1 MEDENRG
8 SGIGAADGNSGGR
21 GLFER
26 PGVFLAADGVF
37 PLFAVGAMLY
47 QWWLLK
53 GEVHGTAAWLSL
65 GLWAVPLLLAALGWA
80 CWGWMRS
87 AGRRRTNAWV
97 MSGFAVAGVA
107 FLWGLFPAMERV
119 MVGLPDAE
127 PTPMGLF
134 SVFLGMLPMV
144 YAGVGRWM
152 DAGARK
158 GKRWWLW
165 TLGIGLGGVLVLG
178 LGIWAAS
185 APWGWRLFDRLEH
198 LLGGLFA
205 TACVLVFVLGT
216 LAGLF
221 LLLRISYWLGHKRR
235 EGPHREAW
243 RIGEALLFGLALPLG
258 GLALNLKIPFPADF
272 ANPWTWGIAVAA
284 GVVMLTP
291 LRGGLTG
298 LAAWAARWAVGVYV
312 LYFFLLF
319 LPFLPLTPMAMVL
332 VGAGILMVAPLLLF
346 QFWCGDVA
354 EGWRV
359 LRRERSAG
367 ALAALAVVAGLALPL
382 VWAASVEVE
391 RADVK
396 ALVAWHT
403 GEDFDKPETPPPMG
417 MRRARRVMEGVN
429 DYRFGVET
437 PFLTGWRTW
446 RVYGG
451 MHMANPL
458 RQALNR
464 RILGREVRDGRD
476 WEKAGRNEVA
486 NELFAASRGR
496 SGRRGGGE
504 NFTAPPPTDLFDVA
518 RVDGDGTGG
527 YVVGL
532 TAHWREGAWSGW
544 NPDQELVLDFR
555 LPAGAWLEGAR
566 LKMPDG
572 AWKDARASERKAAEW
587 TYLKIAHQRAQ
598 DPLLVT
604 MDSPTE
610 GRLRL
615 FPVSKDTPRELELK
629 VRLPAEGPKNPV
641 AEFRA
646 PGWNRSR
653 TEWEKNEE
661 TDRWER
667 KEIVDQKGPG
677 DWVYARPLHG
687 PEPEPEMFAAVDADV
702 TCINPY
708 WFFQHA
714 DEAVYLSRYG
724 GEQVVFKADDPDLP
738 RQLRR
743 FQREKWRRLEAEGPA
758 AVLPRA
764 EYRDADGKAVAGP
777 AEGIVSDA
785 DRRTLLREFPELP
798 WFDLDNPIHSPTGG
812 WFFLPAEDG
821 RTVPVPWWEGEGAVV
836 FARLAGAKPVGGP
849 WAEGA
854 KVWALENRAFLYP
867 GEDHRAELL
876 AKTRESGVLTT
887 QSAYIV
893 LENTIQEKEL
903 ALDEKRALAADKS
916 MDFHETAPEPTA
928 AAPEPGTL
936 ALLALGAA
944 ALAAAK
950 RRKRT

>member
-1 MEDENRG
+1 M
-8 SGIGAADGNSGGR
+8 DGQPREPTQPGR

-26 PGVFLAADGVF
+26 PATFLATHGIF

-47 QWWLLK
+47 QWWLIK

-107 FLWGLFPAMERV
+107 FLWGLFPAMKRV
-119 MVGLPDAE
+119 MEGLPDAA
-127 PTPMGLF
+127 PTPMGIF

-165 TLGIGLGGVLVLG
+165 TLGIGLGGVLALA
-178 LGIWAAS
+178 LGIWPVS
-185 APWGWRLFDRLEH
+185 TSWGGKLFDRLEL
-198 LLGGLFA
+198 LLGGLFV
-205 TACVLVFVLGT
+205 TVCVLVYVLGT

-221 LLLRISYWLGHKRR
+221 LLLRISYWLGRKRR

-291 LRGGLTG
+291 LRGGLAG
-298 LAAWAARWAVGVYV
+298 LAAWAGRWAVGVYV

-319 LPFLPLTPMAMVL
+319 LPFLPLVPWAVAL
-332 VGAGILMVAPLLLF
+332 LGAGILMVAPLLLF
-346 QFWCGDVA
+346 QFWCRDIA
-354 EGWRV
+354 ESWRT
-359 LRRERSAG
+359 LRGRYRALP
-367 ALAALAVVAGLALPL
+367 LAALAAAAALLLPAL
-382 VWAASVEVE
+382 WAADIEVE
-391 RADVK
+391 RAQLK
-396 ALVAWHT
+396 ALVAWHA
-403 GEDFDKPETPPPMG
+403 GENFDEPEIPPPMG
-417 MRRARRVMEGVN
+417 MRRAARIMERVN

-437 PFLTGWRTW
+437 PFLTAWRTW

-464 RILGREVRDGRD
+464 RILGREVADPRD
-476 WEKAGRNEVA
+476 WEKAKRNFLGEAV
-486 NELFAASRGR
+486 FSASRGR
-496 SGRRGGGE
+496 GMEER
-504 NFTAPPPTDLFDVA
+504 FTVPLPTDDFAVA
-518 RVDGDGTGG
+518 RVDGDGAGG
-527 YVVGL
+527 YAVGIVVRG
-532 TAHWREGAWSGW
+532 RERPEGSEW

-566 LKMPDG
+566 LKMPG
-572 AWKDARASERKAAEW
+572 GGWKDARASERKAAEW
-587 TYLKIAHQRAQ
+587 IYLKIAHQRAQ

-604 MDSPTE
+604 MDTPAE

-615 FPVSKDTPRELELK
+615 FPVPPDGSRELELA
-629 VRLPAEGPKNPV
+629 VRLPAAGAAAAV
-641 AEFRA
+641 AEFRV
-646 PGWNRSR
+646 PEWKRSR
-653 TEWEKNEE
+653 THWEKNEE
-661 TDRWER
+661 TGRWQR
-667 KEIVDQKGPG
+667 KDI
-677 DWVYARPLHG
+677 
-687 PEPEPEMFAAVDADV
+687 
-702 TCINPY
+702 
-708 WFFQHA
+708 A
-714 DEAVYLSRYG
+714 DEGDGTGWIPANAPEGAGEAASGMQSADGAEVTRIAAAWFDGRAGEAVQLAPG
-724 GEQVVFKADDPDLP
+724 GEETAFDPADPNLA
-738 RQLRR
+738 RKLRR
-743 FQREKWRRLEAEGPA
+743 VLRQAWRRLETGGPSA
-758 AVLPRA
+758 GTPR
-764 EYRDADGKAVAGP
+764 VAFSGGGEP
-777 AEGIVSDA
+777 ALSDA
-785 DRRTLLREFPELP
+785 EKRMLRREFPGLEWLG
-798 WFDLDNPIHSPTGG
+798 DETLDG
-812 WFFLPAEDG
+812 WFFLATDDG
-821 RTVPVPWWEGEGAVV
+821 RNVPVPWRRGQDALV
-836 FARLAGAKPVGGP
+836 FARLAGAAPVGGA

-854 KVWALENRAFLYP
+854 KAWEIEERAFRYP

-876 AKTRESGVLTT
+876 AKTRETGVLTT
-887 QSAYIV
+887 QSACIV

-903 ALDEKRALAADKS
+903 TLDEKRALAADKS
-916 MDFHETAPEPTA
+916 LDFHETAPEPPVSTA
-928 AAPEPGTL
+928 TPEPGTL

-944 ALAAAK
+944 TLAAATRCRGRSK
-950 RRKRT
+950 K

>member
-8 SGIGAADGNSGGR
+8 SGIEAADGNGGGR

-26 PGVFLAADGVF
+26 PGVFLAANGVF

-47 QWWLLK
+47 QWWLVK

-107 FLWGLFPAMERV
+107 FLWGLFPAMGRV
-119 MVGLPDAE
+119 MKGLPDAE

-165 TLGIGLGGVLVLG
+165 TLGIGLGGVLVLA
-178 LGIWAAS
+178 LGIWTVS
-185 APWGWRLFDRLEH
+185 TSWGGRLANRLDH
-198 LLGGLFA
+198 LLGGLSV
-205 TACVLVFVLGT
+205 TVCVLVYVLGT

-221 LLLRISYWLGHKRR
+221 LLLRISYWLGRKRR

-291 LRGGLTG
+291 LRGGLAG
-298 LAAWAARWAVGVYV
+298 LAAWAARWAVGGYV

-319 LPFLPLTPMAMVL
+319 LPFLPLTPMAMVAA
-332 VGAGILMVAPLLLF
+332 GAGILMVAPLLLF
-346 QFWCGDVA
+346 QFWCEDVA
-354 EGWRV
+354 EGWHM

-367 ALAALAVVAGLALPL
+367 ALAALAAVAGLALPL

-496 SGRRGGGE
+496 SGWRGGGE
-504 NFTAPPPTDLFDVA
+504 GFTAPPPTDLFDVA

-587 TYLKIAHQRAQ
+587 TYLKIAHQRSQ

-604 MDSPTE
+604 LDMPTE

-615 FPVSKDTPRELELK
+615 FPVSENEPRELELK
-629 VRLPAEGPKNPV
+629 VRLPAAGAAAAV
-641 AEFRA
+641 AEFRV
-646 PGWNRSR
+646 PGWKRSR
-653 TEWEKNEE
+653 REWEHDEE
-661 TDRWER
+661 TDRWTSREV
-667 KEIVDQKGPG
+667 VDQKEQG
-677 DWVYARPLHG
+677 DWVCARPQDGKAPG
-687 PEPEPEMFAAVDADV
+687 PEMLVAEDADV
-702 TCINPY
+702 TYIKPN
-708 WFFQHA
+708 WFSSHA
-714 DEAVYLSRYG
+714 AEAVHLALG
-724 GEQVVFKADDPDLP
+724 GEETVFDSADPDLP
-738 RQLRR
+738 RKLRR
-743 FQREKWRRLEAEGPA
+743 VLRQAWRRLEADGPA
-758 AVLPRA
+758 AGTPRVA
-764 EYRDADGKAVAGP
+764 FTGDAAP
-777 AEGIVSDA
+777 TLSDA
-785 DRRTLLREFPELP
+785 DQRTLRREFPG
-798 WFDLDNPIHSPTGG
+798 LDWLGDDPVES

-821 RTVPVPWWEGEGAVV
+821 RTIPVPWRPRQGALV

-876 AKTRESGVLTT
+876 ALTRETGVLTT

-903 ALDEKRALAADKS
+903 TLDEKRALAADKS
-916 MDFHETAPEPTA
+916 MDFHETAPEPPVSA
-928 AAPEPGTL
+928 ATPEPGTL
-936 ALLALGAA
+936 ALLGLGAA
-944 ALAAAK
+944 VLAAAK
-950 RRKRT
+950 CRKRK